1 MVASRTKRRITYTFL
16 SLVLILL
23 GGLLVGL
30 SGESVP
36 DRLALPSGATGRIY
50 WPEGYDV
57 SFGDRGLVI
66 ALHGL
71 RQTPED
77 ALMVWQP
84 VAERLNLI
92 VLVPSGN
99 AYEQGYTR
107 EPVDDRARIRE
118 LRDQMVNRYGVDPSR
133 VYVAGFSR
141 GGNYAIELGLKY
153 PEVFPRVMCLY
164 GLYNSV
170 TTPIFE
176 EGLSK
181 DLYRQSHF
189 YLITGHGDM
198 TEASL
203 RGFHRRL
210 QENGIATKLHVFPNL
225 FHVYPPNF
233 PEFFRGVL
241 RTWREVGR

>member
-1 MVASRTKRRITYTFL
+1 MVASRTKRRITYTFI

-164 GLYNSV
+164 GFYNNLN
-170 TTPIFE
+170 TPLFE
-176 EGLSK
+176 KGLSEN
-181 DLYRQSHF
+181 LYRQSHF